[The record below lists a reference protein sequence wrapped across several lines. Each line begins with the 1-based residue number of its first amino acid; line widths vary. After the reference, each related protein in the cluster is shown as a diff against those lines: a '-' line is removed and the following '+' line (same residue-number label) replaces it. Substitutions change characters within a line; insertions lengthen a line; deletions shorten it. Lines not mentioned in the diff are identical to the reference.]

1 MNYEKINENINSQ
14 LKSYGYFYSSEFNS
28 WRLLKSDKD
37 FSKKTERRLIAYYY
51 DNIFDVDYIVEK
63 MYSKFKRSI
72 AKISNEND
80 VPSRDVILSIMQNK
94 IECDKFDE
102 ERIKLKVKVILALEK
117 YIVEYNRLFELAYN
131 KENTVEK
138 KELNEKL
145 KAKGI
150 AKEFNLFSP
159 DCFFA
164 YMFNEFPVFQLKI
177 NEVKI

>member
-1 MNYEKINENINSQ
+1 MKYEKINENINSQ
-14 LKSYGYFYSSEFNS
+14 LRGHFFSLEFNS

-37 FSKKTERRLIAYYY
+37 FSKKIERRLIAYYY

-72 AKISNEND
+72 VEITFRDD
-80 VPSRDVILSIMQNK
+80 VSSRDVILSIMQNK
-94 IECDKFDE
+94 FECNKFDV
-102 ERIKLKVKVILALEK
+102 ERIKLRAKVILALEK
-117 YIVEYNRLFELAYN
+117 YIVEYNRLFELAYSE
-131 KENTVEK
+131 ENTDEK

-145 KAKGI
+145 KAKGV
-150 AKEFNLFSP
+150 AKEFNWFSP

-177 NEVKI
+177 NEVKL